1 MAQQFVLKAAPV
13 RFACVREPGICGT
26 SIKEATARKT
36 MQMPAS
42 LHKEETVQSSL
53 QTRHID
59 EVIASAA
66 RDGMLAEA
74 NSADGV
80 IRRSW
85 VRCVND
91 HGLDPTRAQPAR
103 IVENACLR
111 EHQEQIE
118 GFLRVARGGM
128 EQLFKRVSPLGYVL
142 LLTDA
147 QGITVD
153 HIGND
158 TWDRELKQ
166 AGLYLGADWNEQHVG
181 TCAVGTCIVEQTPLV
196 CHQGDHFDTTHIS
209 LTCSAAPLF
218 DPNGAFMGILDVSA
232 LTSPQGRESQHL
244 ALHLTVMFAKMVE
257 DANFLRH
264 FRDNWILRLGAD
276 WTLVDVSGDLMLAF
290 DADGRI
296 VGANSGARKALAAF
310 SEDGTAVDVVG
321 RSLTSVFKSSMDE
334 IWRVA
339 RAGMTTDRTVLSTK
353 RHELYY
359 AMAVPPRPG
368 TGRGRT
374 GLDRIADA
382 ATVQPDCPALDRLAA
397 DDRKMLRLIDQAKRL
412 GNKKGNIL
420 VHGETGTGKEVVARA
435 LHESSNRSRKAFI
448 AVNCAAIPE
457 SLIESELFGYTA
469 GTFTGGRSKGMRGL
483 IQQSDG
489 GTLFLDEIGD
499 MPLHLQ
505 TRLLR
510 VLSEREVVP
519 LGAEKPVPVDLT
531 VVAAS
536 HRDLRRLIADGVF
549 REDLYYR
556 LCGATLHL
564 PSLRERTDKAYII
577 SRLLGEEAT
586 QMDIDAQ
593 ISGPAMAMLVSYPWP
608 GNIRQLRN
616 VIRFALAVC
625 DDGTIES
632 HHLPQ
637 ELHVDIT
644 DDLPGDDRPAAPPAL
659 LREQVENAP
668 IYPSEASVLLFA
680 LRKHHWNITA
690 VSNELDICRAT
701 VYRQMKRFG
710 IVPPTHQ

>member
-1 MAQQFVLKAAPV
+1 MQ
-13 RFACVREPGICGT
+13 T
-26 SIKEATARKT
+26 STLDQA
-36 MQMPAS
+36 
-42 LHKEETVQSSL
+42 
-53 QTRHID
+53 RHID
-59 EVIASAA
+59 EVIATATCGSIPV
-66 RDGMLAEA
+66 ETH
-74 NSADGV
+74 SADAM

-85 VRCVND
+85 ARCVND

-147 QGITVD
+147 RGITVD

-166 AGLYLGADWNEQHVG
+166 AGLYLGADWNEEHVG
-181 TCAVGTCIVEQTPLV
+181 TCAVGTCIVEQAPLV

-218 DPNGAFMGILDVSA
+218 DPTGEFMGILDVSA

-264 FRDNWILRLGAD
+264 YRDKWILRLGAD

-290 DADGRI
+290 DMDGRI
-296 VGANSGARKALAAF
+296 VGANTGAHKALVAI
-310 SEDGTAVDVVG
+310 SEDGTSSDVVG
-321 RSLTSVFKSSMDE
+321 RSLTDVFKSSMDE

-339 RAGMTTDRTVLSTK
+339 RAGMTTDRTVLSTR

-368 TGRGRT
+368 TGRAVRSRDSVGET
-374 GLDRIADA
+374 
-382 ATVQPDCPALDRLAA
+382 ATVQLDCPALDRLAA
-397 DDRKMLRLIDQAKRL
+397 DDKKMLRLIDQAKRL
-412 GNKKGNIL
+412 VNKKVNIL
-420 VHGETGTGKEVVARA
+420 VHGETGTGKEVIARA
-435 LHESSNRSRKAFI
+435 LHESSTRRQKAFV
-448 AVNCAAIPE
+448 AVKCASIPE
-457 SLIESELFGYTA
+457 SLIESELFGYAA

-510 VLSEREVVP
+510 VLSECEVMP
-519 LGAEKPVPVDLT
+519 LGAEKPLPVDLT

-549 REDLYYR
+549 REDLYHR

-564 PSLRERTDKAYII
+564 PSLRERIDKAYVIA
-577 SRLLGEEAT
+577 RLLREEGE
-586 QMDIDAQ
+586 QMGLDARV
-593 ISGPAMAMLVSYPWP
+593 SDHAMEMLVNFSWP

-625 DDGTIES
+625 DDGTIETN
-632 HHLPQ
+632 HLPQ
-637 ELHVDIT
+637 ELYADVADEG
-644 DDLPGDDRPAAPPAL
+644 LPERQPD
-659 LREQVENAP
+659 AP
-668 IYPSEASVLLFA
+668 IVIQASQSSPQICPPEASVLMLA
-680 LRKHHWNITA
+680 LRKHRWNITA
-690 VSNELDICRAT
+690 VSHDLEICRAT

-710 IVPPTHQ
+710 IVPPTHL